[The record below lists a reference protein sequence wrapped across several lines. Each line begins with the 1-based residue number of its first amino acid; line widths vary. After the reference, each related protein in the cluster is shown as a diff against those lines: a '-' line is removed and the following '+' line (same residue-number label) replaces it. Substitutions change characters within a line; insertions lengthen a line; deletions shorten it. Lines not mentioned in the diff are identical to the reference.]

1 MVELVYVALRLVKCD
16 IFQDFEDLAPRLF
29 DEVEDVPEQT
39 VHRGGKIQDALN
51 VWSEHLMLWLRRRLV
66 FVDGVLKLATFCLEH
81 ALDIQESFYL
91 DIEVAIIDE

>member
-1 MVELVYVALRLVKCD
+1 LVELVYVALRLVKCD
-16 IFQDFEDLAPRLF
+16 IFQDFEDLAPGLF
-29 DEVEDVPEQT
+29 DEVEDVAEQT
-39 VHRGGKIQDALN
+39 IHRGGKIQDALN
-51 VWSEHLMLWLRRRLV
+51 VRSDRLMLRLRRRLV